1 MSSTNH
7 KYILFKLRKVKRV
20 RKQLSNTRR
29 AISISESADS
39 KICCGKSRCRERGG
53 SSALIANKIEGKRS
67 WSDARVTKHVWDI
80 KIKIQPVDA
89 GKNGR
94 RCTTAL
100 KLSPKF
106 KFGTILFVL
115 VLITVISPVKL

>member
-94 RCTTAL
+94 RCTTEGI
-100 KLSPKF
+100 KLGARRIGQLWRIDVQKTAE
-106 KFGTILFVL
+106 TI
-115 VLITVISPVKL
+115 S